1 MPVTQ
6 PPVIGV
12 PFEVVTVSNADGGTV
27 TISATVTDA
36 QGRFTLEA
44 VNTGATAA
52 QMVLMPNDIPFSIP
66 PGTTVFPVPGARR
79 WGTSRFSI
87 RSAARTT

>member
-1 MPVTQ
+1 MPAT
-6 PPVIGV
+6 PPTVGV
-12 PFEVVTVSNADGGTV
+12 KFVVVEVSNADGGTV

-52 QMVLMPNDIPFSIP
+52 QMVLMPNDVPFSIP

-79 WGTSRFSI
+79 WGTSRFSVQ
-87 RSAARTT
+87 SAARSG